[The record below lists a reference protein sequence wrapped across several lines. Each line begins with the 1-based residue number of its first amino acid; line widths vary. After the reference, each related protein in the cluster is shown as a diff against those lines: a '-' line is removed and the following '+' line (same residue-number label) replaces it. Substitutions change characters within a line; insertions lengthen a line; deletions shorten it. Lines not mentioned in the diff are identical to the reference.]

1 MDKLVPVDVS
11 TLQERVYFRLRE
23 AISQGDFPP
32 GATLTIRTLA
42 ASLGTSAMPVRE
54 ALKRLVAEKVLEQRS
69 NRSVA
74 VPFFTMPAFREL
86 IRIRMTMESLATRWA
101 TVRTDAALLDRLRAL
116 NQRMREAIESGESE
130 KVLDANKRFHFEI
143 YAAADMPQLLEIIKG
158 IWLRTGPY
166 LGAAYRLV
174 PGAQWHFLNG
184 TRVHARIIDA
194 MEKGDADRAAN
205 GVSMDI
211 WFTARRFRPI
221 MEQLSGAA
229 QDGEAANVIDF
240 AQVYSAANFQP
251 AHRAMIS
258 ASD

>member
-1 MDKLVPVDVS
+1 MEKLVPVDIS
-11 TLQERVYFRLRE
+11 TLQERVYSRLRE

-74 VPFFTMPAFREL
+74 VPQFTMPAFREL
-86 IRIRMTMESLATRWA
+86 IRIRMTIESLATRWA
-101 TVRTDAALLDRLRAL
+101 TMRADEALLDRLRTL
-116 NQRMREAIESGESE
+116 NQRMKEAIDTGESE

-158 IWLRTGPY
+158 LWLRTGPY
-166 LGAAYRLV
+166 LGAAYRMV

-184 TRVHARIIDA
+184 TRVHARIVGAI
-194 MEKGDADRAAN
+194 ERRDADRAAH
-205 GVSMDI
+205 GISMDI

-221 MEQLSGAA
+221 MEKLSGTA
-229 QDGEAANVIDF
+229 QEGEAANIVDF
-240 AQVYSAANFQP
+240 AKVYGMSDITP
-251 AHRAMIS
+251 HR
-258 ASD
+258 